1 MSLNFFFIFCPI
13 SQKIKSQIPDS
24 HLLISGAKA
33 YISSASLKEAVII
46 SLKVPFFNLKAVS
59 DVNGVH
65 SPPMIVSILPSII
78 PHTLGRG
85 YKSD

>member
-13 SQKIKSQIPDS
+13 AQKIKSQIPDS

-33 YISSASLKEAVII
+33 YISPASLKEAIII
-46 SLKVPFFNLKAVS
+46 SLKVLFFNLKAVS

-65 SPPMIVSILPSII
+65 SPPMIVSLLPSII
-78 PHTLGRG
+78 PYTLGRG